1 MEAMT
6 SEDVD
11 KSTDISD
18 DLKETPADQDLEPG
32 YFFLLPCSVCGRNF
46 KPDSLSR
53 HQSVCEKNAQKKRPV
68 FDSSKQRLQGTELQ
82 FSSPTS
88 PSAPTK
94 RSYSSLTP
102 AKKRQSK
109 WKEQHNDLIQ
119 SVRAAKGSAVPGLSA
134 LVIGPTF
141 KKRSVNVFQSVPDDV
156 TPCPHCERSFGIKS
170 FDRHVDWCKEQRT
183 RLPNSPTDQANEAKE
198 RLEARI
204 RYRAPAPKKSLRDLT
219 REKYSPTRTI
229 PSSFFAP
236 YGKSTGS
243 LHSSLSGQDTKSYGG
258 SQSSLNSKLSA
269 AVSTGATSFSRA
281 SVATSEASSMRTE
294 NSQLSQERPVLAIT
308 NRSPSNLSSSFNRNT
323 GSRYSVRSLP
333 TQHKEPKRETTPT
346 RAPFLAGAARSS
358 FRTKTNSE
366 PRQTRP
372 LATQTLGRNV
382 GTKARSLASPTLSR
396 RVNYPARPTVLDLFS
411 PGKRSEPEGVE
422 SMMSASCIQLDTRNK
437 NSISLSNSGV
447 KEERNKNF
455 DFANQLKRK
464 VKFACDF
471 GSMFGTSFDESSQDD
486 TGFST
491 TYDNPLLLRTSLSME
506 YLSNKNIQSMKNAYD
521 PYLSAQKQME
531 ELLDSVAN
539 YKFGAKSQADGDS
552 NKVDQKDTSKDVR
565 TTTEVKEDEQ
575 PVVATIVQTNS
586 FPVLPER
593 AEVPGRIS
601 RTPSSKGFTLQQKSL
616 RSNYTSSFK
625 IEDRL
630 LSRKDSTDSEASM
643 KRSTSIPRPIYSRSN
658 SGVQDSEIQVGY
670 RQPVVRSRSSQAS
683 KERVVLAESP
693 SSFTNG
699 VRKVDSSEKTPVT
712 PKPVYPRT
720 AAIFKQET
728 PPNPPPRKSLMA
740 KTSRKETLTLETQ
753 PGQKARSKLDNEVEG
768 VHLDEDSRQ
777 RVAALEADLKQILS
791 GISELGLISKHTFEK
806 SNEEVEGRSPS
817 KFCHSCGTPYPI
829 LSAKF
834 CCTCGDKRLYC

>member
-94 RSYSSLTP
+94 RSYSSLTT

-119 SVRAAKGSAVPGLSA
+119 SVRAAKGSAAPGLSA

-269 AVSTGATSFSRA
+269 AVSAGATSFSRA

-333 TQHKEPKRETTPT
+333 TQRKEPKRETTPT

-447 KEERNKNF
+447 KEERNK
-455 DFANQLKRK
+455 
-464 VKFACDF
+464 
-471 GSMFGTSFDESSQDD
+471 
-486 TGFST
+486 
-491 TYDNPLLLRTSLSME
+491 
-506 YLSNKNIQSMKNAYD
+506 SMKNAYD

-586 FPVLPER
+586 FSVLPER

-601 RTPSSKGFTLQQKSL
+601 RTPSSKGLTLQQKSP

-753 PGQKARSKLDNEVEG
+753 PGQKARSKLDNEGLNNLVEG

>member
-1 MEAMT
+1 M
-6 SEDVD
+6 VD
-11 KSTDISD
+11 TK
-18 DLKETPADQDLEPG
+18 QDLEPG

-447 KEERNKNF
+447 KEERNK
-455 DFANQLKRK
+455 
-464 VKFACDF
+464 
-471 GSMFGTSFDESSQDD
+471 
-486 TGFST
+486 
-491 TYDNPLLLRTSLSME
+491 
-506 YLSNKNIQSMKNAYD
+506 SMKNAYD

-753 PGQKARSKLDNEVEG
+753 PGQKARSKLDNEGMNNLVEG

>member
-447 KEERNKNF
+447 KEERNK
-455 DFANQLKRK
+455 
-464 VKFACDF
+464 
-471 GSMFGTSFDESSQDD
+471 
-486 TGFST
+486 
-491 TYDNPLLLRTSLSME
+491 
-506 YLSNKNIQSMKNAYD
+506 SMKNAYD

-753 PGQKARSKLDNEVEG
+753 PGQKARSKLDNEGMNNLVEG